1 MELGGERALVN
12 DGLGSR
18 GAAGELPEPGGR
30 REGIEVP
37 LHPGSDRDVPGVVG
51 LHVVPPDLGS
61 CGPGHRPTEGMGHH
75 LGPEADSKE
84 RNSPI
89 VGPADQCGLGRHR
102 RGNVVPIDA
111 PLRTEQQNQVDPGRF
126 GPFGDSFAMALDEG
140 VAVVAESLAH
150 ESGIGV
156 DRVGHEKRTHE
167 GAPYVRY
174 RDPRMSGTGAG
185 ARVTSESI
193 ERARVAG
200 AGVVKHT
207 PVTSSAALSER
218 TGGEIVL
225 KAENLQRTGSFK
237 IRGGMAK
244 ISSLGD
250 SARRGVTA
258 GSAGNHAQALAF
270 VARHHGVPCEI
281 FVPQN
286 APIAK
291 MAACRGYGATVIEGG
306 DSLDEAVAA
315 AQARAT
321 ESGMVFCHPYDDP
334 VVVAGQATLGLELV
348 ADLPRLRRV
357 LVPLGGGGLAGGVAL
372 AVKRHDP
379 SIEVIGVQVEACAPY
394 ANGTVPTG
402 PVITLADGIAVK
414 RPGDVTAPIVHEW
427 LDDVVVVDE
436 DAVADAM
443 VLLMERSKLY
453 VEGAGAVGVAALL
466 AERVVPSSSG
476 TTCVVLSGGN
486 VDLGVVP
493 GLIRRH
499 ETQAG
504 RRLILFVR
512 VSDRPGGLA
521 RLLGIFAEA
530 GASVIDIEHV
540 REGVDLHVRET
551 GVNAVLEVRGPEHA
565 EVVTNAVRTA
575 GYDVRAQGA

>member
-1 MELGGERALVN
+1 M
-12 DGLGSR
+12 
-18 GAAGELPEPGGR
+18 
-30 REGIEVP
+30 
-37 LHPGSDRDVPGVVG
+37 
-51 LHVVPPDLGS
+51 
-61 CGPGHRPTEGMGHH
+61 
-75 LGPEADSKE
+75 
-84 RNSPI
+84 
-89 VGPADQCGLGRHR
+89 
-102 RGNVVPIDA
+102 
-111 PLRTEQQNQVDPGRF
+111 
-126 GPFGDSFAMALDEG
+126 
-140 VAVVAESLAH
+140 VAETLAH

-156 DRVGHEKRTHE
+156 HRVGDEKSAHE

-185 ARVTSESI
+185 AQVTSESI

-218 TGGEIVL
+218 TGGDIVL

-250 SARRGVTA
+250 AARRGVTA

-315 AQARAT
+315 AKARAT

-394 ANGTVPTG
+394 ANGAVPSG

-414 RPGDVTAPIVHEW
+414 RPGDVTAPIVGEW

-466 AERVVPSSSG
+466 AERTAPSRSG

-565 EVVTNAVRTA
+565 TIVAEAVRAA
-575 GYDVRAQGA
+575 GYDVRAQGT